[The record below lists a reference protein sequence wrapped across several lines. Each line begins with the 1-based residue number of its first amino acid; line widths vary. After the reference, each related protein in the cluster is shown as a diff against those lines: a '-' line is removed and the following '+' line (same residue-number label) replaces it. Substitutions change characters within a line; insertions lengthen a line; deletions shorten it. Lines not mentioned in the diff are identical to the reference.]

1 MDVVPSYLEL
11 CLRLGRHVDGLVD
24 SYYGPPELQQRIEA
38 EELRAPSAL
47 ATEAVSLAESLDGLD
62 ERRRRWLE
70 AQLRG
75 LETVARKLAGEQ
87 IDYEDEVERCYGVRP
102 ERVPEDAFETA
113 HRDLDEALPGTGSV
127 GERYRAWREE
137 DALRGEQARRVI
149 DDLTS
154 DFRARTEAL
163 VGLPDGDSFEVVYV
177 SDEPWAAFN
186 YYLGGLRSRIA
197 INADIAMTPS
207 FVAELVAHEA
217 YPGHHTEHAWK
228 EQLLV
233 RDRGQAEES
242 ALMVGTPASLISEG
256 IAGLAP
262 EILLGDEEQGVTAA
276 HVEGTGVA
284 YDPEV
289 SRAVQEARRPLGH
302 VGANIALLLHRE
314 GGTVEEAREY
324 HMRWGLL
331 SPERAEHAVRFISDP
346 LWRSYV
352 TTYTDG
358 YDLCREFV
366 GGDVQRFKRL
376 LKQQL
381 TPDDLR

>member
-11 CLRLGRHVDGLVD
+11 CLRLGRHVEGLVD
-24 SYYGPPELQQRIEA
+24 AYYGPPELQKRIEA
-38 EELRAPSAL
+38 EEPRAPSAL
-47 ATEAVSLAESLDGLD
+47 ATDAVSLAESLDGLD
-62 ERRRRWLE
+62 ESRRRWLE

-75 LETVARKLAGEQ
+75 LETVVRKLAGEE
-87 IDYEDEVERCYGVRP
+87 IDYEDEVERSYGVRP
-102 ERVPEDAFETA
+102 ERVSEDAFEAA

-127 GERYRAWREE
+127 AERYRAWREE

-154 DFRARTEAL
+154 EFRARTEAL

-186 YYLGGLRSRIA
+186 YYQGGLRSRIA
-197 INADIAMTPS
+197 IHTDIAMTPS

-242 ALMVGTPASLISEG
+242 ALMVGTAASLISEG

-262 EILLGDEEQGVTAA
+262 EILLGDEEQEVTAA

-289 SRAVQEARRPLGH
+289 SRALQQARRPLGH

-314 GGTVEEAREY
+314 GATVEEAREY
-324 HMRWGLL
+324 HMRWGLS
-331 SPERAEHAVRFISDP
+331 SPERAEHAVRFITDP

-376 LKQQL
+376 LTQQL

>member
-11 CLRLGRHVDGLVD
+11 CLRLGRHVEGLVD
-24 SYYGPPELQQRIEA
+24 AYYGPPELQKRIEA
-38 EELRAPSAL
+38 EEPRAPSAL
-47 ATEAVSLAESLDGLD
+47 ATDAVSLAESLDGLD
-62 ERRRRWLE
+62 ESRRRWLE

-75 LETVARKLAGEQ
+75 LETVVRKLAGEE
-87 IDYEDEVERCYGVRP
+87 IDYEDEVERSYGVRP
-102 ERVPEDAFETA
+102 ERVSEDAFEAA

-127 GERYRAWREE
+127 AERYRAWREE

-154 DFRARTEAL
+154 EFRARTEAL

-186 YYLGGLRSRIA
+186 YYQGGLRSRIA
-197 INADIAMTPS
+197 IHTDIAMTPS

-242 ALMVGTPASLISEG
+242 ALMVGTAASLISEG

-262 EILLGDEEQGVTAA
+262 EILLGDEEQEVTAA

-289 SRAVQEARRPLGH
+289 SRAVQQARRPLGH

-314 GGTVEEAREY
+314 GATVEEAREY
-324 HMRWGLL
+324 HMRWGLS
-331 SPERAEHAVRFISDP
+331 SPERAEHAVRFITDP

-376 LKQQL
+376 LTQQL

>member
-11 CLRLGRHVDGLVD
+11 CLRLGRHVEGLVD
-24 SYYGPPELQQRIEA
+24 AYYGPPELQKRIEA
-38 EELRAPSAL
+38 EEPRAPSAL
-47 ATEAVSLAESLDGLD
+47 ATDAVSLAESLDGLD
-62 ERRRRWLE
+62 ESRRRWLE

-75 LETVARKLAGEQ
+75 LEKVARKLAGEE
-87 IDYEDEVERCYGVRP
+87 IDYEDEVERSYGVRP
-102 ERVPEDAFETA
+102 ERVSEDAFEAA

-127 GERYRAWREE
+127 AERYRAWREE

-154 DFRARTEAL
+154 EFRARTEAL

-186 YYLGGLRSRIA
+186 YYQGGLRSRIA
-197 INADIAMTPS
+197 IHTDIAMTPS

-242 ALMVGTPASLISEG
+242 ALMVGTAASLISEG

-262 EILLGDEEQGVTAA
+262 EILLGDEEQEVTAA

-289 SRAVQEARRPLGH
+289 SRAVQQARRPLGH

-314 GGTVEEAREY
+314 GATVEEAREY
-324 HMRWGLL
+324 HMRWGLS
-331 SPERAEHAVRFISDP
+331 SPERAEHAVRFITDP

-376 LKQQL
+376 LTQQL

>member
-11 CLRLGRHVDGLVD
+11 CLRLGRHVEGLVD
-24 SYYGPPELQQRIEA
+24 AYYGPPELQKRIEA
-38 EELRAPSAL
+38 EEPRAPSAL
-47 ATEAVSLAESLDGLD
+47 ATDAVSLAESLDGLD
-62 ERRRRWLE
+62 ESRRRWLE

-75 LETVARKLAGEQ
+75 LETVVRKLAGEE
-87 IDYEDEVERCYGVRP
+87 IDYEDEVERSYGVRP
-102 ERVPEDAFETA
+102 ERVSEDAFEAA

-127 GERYRAWREE
+127 AERYRAWREE

-154 DFRARTEAL
+154 EFRARTEAL

-177 SDEPWAAFN
+177 SDELWAAFN
-186 YYLGGLRSRIA
+186 YYQGGLRSRIA
-197 INADIAMTPS
+197 INTDIAMTPS

-242 ALMVGTPASLISEG
+242 ALMVGTAASLISEG

-262 EILLGDEEQGVTAA
+262 EILLGDEEQEVTAA

-289 SRAVQEARRPLGH
+289 SRALQQARRPLGH

-314 GGTVEEAREY
+314 GATVEEAREY
-324 HMRWGLL
+324 HMRWGLS
-331 SPERAEHAVRFISDP
+331 SPERAEHAVRFITDP

-376 LKQQL
+376 LTQQL